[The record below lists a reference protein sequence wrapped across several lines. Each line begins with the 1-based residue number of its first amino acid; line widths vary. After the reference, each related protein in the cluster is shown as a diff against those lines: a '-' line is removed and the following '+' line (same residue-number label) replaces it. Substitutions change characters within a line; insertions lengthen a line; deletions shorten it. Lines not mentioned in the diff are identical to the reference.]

1 MDFTGKLANISVDW
15 KTGQP
20 IVSFTVNEASAMN
33 QIENIQ
39 NVEKLSIKAVKYRQ
53 KRSLDA
59 NAYFHVLV
67 GKIAESLTI
76 SKAHAKNLMIGKY
89 GQVQT
94 LPDGS
99 AMIYKSNAPVEYM
112 QELEALH
119 SMPVKFSEENGK
131 EVVFYRIYR
140 GSSTYDSKE
149 MSLLIEGTVSDAK
162 DLGIET
168 IPPDELERMML
179 MWGKKHE
186 KAV

>member
-1 MDFTGKLANISVDW
+1 
-15 KTGQP
+15 
-20 IVSFTVNEASAMN
+20 
-33 QIENIQ
+33 
-39 NVEKLSIKAVKYRQ
+39 
-53 KRSLDA
+53 
-59 NAYFHVLV
+59 
-67 GKIAESLTI
+67 
-76 SKAHAKNLMIGKY
+76 
-89 GQVQT
+89 
-94 LPDGS
+94 
-99 AMIYKSNAPVEYM
+99 MIYKSNAPVEYM

>member
-1 MDFTGKLANISVDW
+1 MVKNF
-15 KTGQP
+15 
-20 IVSFTVNEASAMN
+20 MN
-33 QIENIQ
+33 
-39 NVEKLSIKAVKYRQ
+39 
-53 KRSLDA
+53 
-59 NAYFHVLV
+59 
-67 GKIAESLTI
+67 
-76 SKAHAKNLMIGKY
+76 
-89 GQVQT
+89 
-94 LPDGS
+94 
-99 AMIYKSNAPVEYM
+99 M
-112 QELEALH
+112 Q
-119 SMPVKFSEENGK
+119 ENGK